1 MQRGIRSASCSPTP
15 IRSLSTAASLP
26 QFFFVSSLHPPLSA
40 APHTRAT
47 RPLAAHTVAVTSALA
62 RTRPHLHF
70 PRSSSV
76 AMSRAKKSKLKKPL
90 EDKDKFVI
98 NINKTDMGE
107 DVSHRAAQV
116 GTRM

>member
-1 MQRGIRSASCSPTP
+1 
-15 IRSLSTAASLP
+15 
-26 QFFFVSSLHPPLSA
+26 V
-40 APHTRAT
+40 
-47 RPLAAHTVAVTSALA
+47 HTVAVTSAQAA
-62 RTRPHLHF
+62 RTRLHLHS
-70 PRSSSV
+70 PAVVPAS

-107 DVSHRAAQV
+107 DVNHRAAQV